1 MKTFLRAFLGGLILF
16 LYQFVSF
23 AGANFHGNAQAYTE
37 KQDTIMAFLQTL
49 NLEDKQ
55 YIIPRPADNATPED
69 QQKYAVESQG
79 KPWAMINYHNSHNT
93 GMIMPMV
100 RGLLIDI
107 LAIFLLFGLLDKIA
121 DINTTK
127 SILYACTVGF
137 FAFLVVPY
145 TNYIWYQTPD
155 IWAHLLDAF
164 APYAIVGALYAKFW
178 RSAS

>member
-1 MKTFLRAFLGGLILF
+1 MKTFYRALLGGLILF
-16 LYQFVSF
+16 FYQFLSF

-37 KQDTIMAFLQTL
+37 KQDTIMAFLKTM
-49 NLEDKQ
+49 NLENKQ
-55 YIIPRPADNATPED
+55 YILPRPSENATPED

-79 KPWAMINYHNSHNT
+79 KPWAMVNYHKTQNT

-100 RGLLIDI
+100 RGLLVDI
-107 LAIFLLFGLLDKIA
+107 LAIFLVFGLLDKIA
-121 DINTTK
+121 DINTMK
-127 SILYACTVGF
+127 AIIYLCTVGF

-164 APYAIVGALYAKFW
+164 VPYASIGALYTRFW
-178 RSAS
+178 RRAV

>member
-1 MKTFLRAFLGGLILF
+1 MKTFYRALLGGLILF
-16 LYQFVSF
+16 FYQFLSF

-37 KQDTIMAFLQTL
+37 KQDTIMAFLL
-49 NLEDKQ
+49 DNKQ
-55 YIIPRPADNATPED
+55 YILPRPSENATPED

-79 KPWAMINYHNSHNT
+79 KPWAMVNYHTTKDT

-100 RGLLIDI
+100 RGLLVDI
-107 LAIFLLFGLLDKIA
+107 LAIFLVFGLLDKIA
-121 DINTTK
+121 DINTMK
-127 SILYACTVGF
+127 AIIYLCTVGF

-164 APYAIVGALYAKFW
+164 VPYA
-178 RSAS
+178 